1 MRCLRRMMQIRAGW
15 SSRFVR
21 QRAESGHGIRR
32 ASYRDAFLAA
42 LAVGDAK
49 KKDVL
54 DWNPEVRRIVPDRKN
69 RGVYQRQYRVFRQL
83 YERNRDLMAE
93 LS

>member
-1 MRCLRRMMQIRAGW
+1 MDSDARATATPSWRRLPSATR
-15 SSRFVR
+15 
-21 QRAESGHGIRR
+21 
-32 ASYRDAFLAA
+32 
-42 LAVGDAK
+42 K

>member
-1 MRCLRRMMQIRAGW
+1 MDMKLTRESRRRLPRGAC
-15 SSRFVR
+15 
-21 QRAESGHGIRR
+21 RR
-32 ASYRDAFLAA
+32 RPEEGY
-42 LAVGDAK
+42 
-49 KKDVL
+49 
-54 DWNPEVRRIVPDRKN
+54 NPEVRRIVPDRGN